1 MYVRKK
7 KVSPFI
13 SGARCQG
20 FGKAEDIFP
29 VKPPPQVEPYRL
41 VTGFGEN
48 LIDAE
53 TGKPIS
59 VTKASWNAQEGRID
73 LDTSTILAMGTGR
86 LDIKARVHQLTD
98 GDVDPA
104 HTSKPCTPNLE
115 PLYPIFEL
123 PRSGLHSRASNP
135 EISTSKPSTARLSRQ
150 PTAEPPHFL
159 FSSAPNARQ
168 ASWNGTLITESRA
181 VTAEPM
187 SQTWTPLGT
196 VPSTPNGTAVNIFGR
211 SPNRVRISSP
221 QQDCTSPLSLFS
233 GAVIADNSSP
243 TTHKRHPLISEF
255 LKSGPRTPMMHI
267 NWDPLSNTVVNVDE
281 DGNPIEV
288 AEEGVEYSSD
298 DCSDA
303 GEGNGVYYSATS
315 SVTSNASSSQPG
327 SKLGSLS
334 GFINSANNS
343 VARSRRSRKRGG
355 SVSTHHSS
363 ASNSAAS
370 KRSGRSRKP
379 DPNRDTTLG
388 IVDESIGTWSCF
400 SAFILHHSF
409 ARFSCPVNM
418 FYSSVLGFPP
428 RCCTSPYHRVL

>member
-20 FGKAEDIFP
+20 FGKVEDIFP
-29 VKPPPQVEPYRL
+29 VKPPSQAEPYRL

-53 TGKPIS
+53 TGKQIS

-104 HTSKPCTPNLE
+104 HTSKPGTPNLE
-115 PLYPIFEL
+115 PLSPIFEL

-196 VPSTPNGTAVNIFGR
+196 VPSTPNGSAVHNFGR

-233 GAVIADNSSP
+233 GAVITDNSSP

-255 LKSGPRTPMMHI
+255 LKSGPRTPMMHV

-370 KRSGRSRKP
+370 KRSGRSRRP

-388 IVDESIGTWSCF
+388 IVDESIGTCAASWLFLFRAIRVCL
-400 SAFILHHSF
+400 LH
-409 ARFSCPVNM
+409 
-418 FYSSVLGFPP
+418 
-428 RCCTSPYHRVL
+428 TI